1 MSCHVMACGVQ
12 STQSAYK
19 LYVTYHESFVLSIER
34 RPAMAMAM
42 AIMGDPHGTVS
53 LLNVQAVL
61 EVDSDLDSDL
71 DPEDSSF

>member
-1 MSCHVMACGVQ
+1 
-12 STQSAYK
+12 
-19 LYVTYHESFVLSIER
+19 
-34 RPAMAMAM
+34 MAMAM